1 MYSFGFIA
9 PVLALVAWSL
19 VVWTWMYATRLP
31 AMQKVKIDPQT
42 AKHPGSLDVLPSGAR
57 QVADNYNHLMEQPTI
72 FYATALA
79 AHAAGAID
87 TVSIGIAWAYVAL
100 RVAHSFVQNT
110 INVVPLRFAVFA
122 LSTLALFA
130 LLGRTA
136 LMLVSE

>member
-79 AHAAGAID
+79 LGALDAYSLTSIS
-87 TVSIGIAWAYVAL
+87 TVRPNKANSA
-100 RVAHSFVQNT
+100 
-110 INVVPLRFAVFA
+110 NVESEKTTNRSGTTLMVFW
-122 LSTLALFA
+122 TK
-130 LLGRTA
+130 
-136 LMLVSE
+136 E